1 MAIKITPKGEC
12 IMSKVRTTL
21 NILAVAIFTL
31 TVASMAQAQAT
42 RTWVSGV
49 GDDVN
54 PCSRTAPCKT
64 FAGAISKTAAG
75 GEISVL
81 DPGGFGTLTITKSIT
96 VDGGT
101 GSGWASVLASAT
113 TGFTINATGAD
124 DRVVLRN
131 ISINGAL
138 PQHASFRGVR
148 IVAAKSV
155 HIENCQITGFR
166 GNPGRGIEDV
176 RSVDGDLYVSDTVI
190 RNNAGSGIVVLPSSG
205 TPTLRSF
212 INNCQIVQNGTGAGG
227 VGGIGTG
234 YVLVGLNLKG
244 SISNSNISKNTT
256 IGIGGEGGAKIA
268 VTNCIVHQNGT
279 GIDSNGAATA
289 VTVARTNVHGNT
301 TNGLGFSGGT
311 ILSYGNNEVS
321 GNTGNNGPFS
331 GGSPTLQ

>member
-1 MAIKITPKGEC
+1 
-12 IMSKVRTTL
+12 MSKVRTTL

-113 TGFTINATGAD
+113 SGFIINATGAD

-131 ISINGAL
+131 ISMNGAL
-138 PQHASFRGVR
+138 PQNNSLRGVR

-155 HIENCQITGFR
+155 HIENCQIFGFR
-166 GNPGRGIEDV
+166 GSPGRGIEDV

-190 RNNAGSGIVVLPSSG
+190 RNNSGSGIVVLPASG
-205 TPTLRSF
+205 SPTLRSF
-212 INNCQIVQNGTGAGG
+212 INNCQIIQNGTAG
-227 VGGIGTG
+227 VGTG

-244 SISNSNISKNTT
+244 SISNSNISKN
-256 IGIGGEGGAKIA
+256 IVGIGGEAGAKIA
-268 VTNCIVHQNGT
+268 VTNCLVHQNGT
-279 GIDSNGAATA
+279 GIDSNGASTA